1 MRPYILT
8 ETNWKHLKDEKIEL
22 AVLPWGATEAHNY
35 HLPYGTDNI
44 ESEYLAAESARLAW
58 ENGAKLIV
66 LPTIPF
72 GVNTGQSD
80 IYLDINLNP
89 STQLAILRDIIT
101 VLNRQGVF
109 KLLIFNSHGG
119 NDFKTML
126 RELGLEFPKMFLCSS
141 NWFQAMERKEYFEL
155 DGDHAEEMET
165 SLILHFKPELVLPK
179 EEWGEGIERKHK
191 IAAFSDQ
198 WLWTERKW
206 SKVSDDTGIGNPKFA
221 TKEKGKQ
228 FFYDVTKKIGKTLEE
243 LCELDLNN
251 SYEP

>member
-1 MRPYILT
+1 MRPYILA

-35 HLPYGTDNI
+35 HLPYATDNI
-44 ESEYLAAESARLAW
+44 ESDYLAAESAKLAW
-58 ENGAKLIV
+58 EKGAKLIV

-101 VLNRQGVF
+101 VLNRQGIH

-126 RELGLEFPKMFLCSS
+126 RELGLEFPDMFLATS
-141 NWFQAMERKEYFEL
+141 NWFQAMERKNYFEL

-165 SLILHFKPELVLPK
+165 SLLLYLKPELVLPK
-179 EEWGEGIERKHK
+179 SEWGDGQEKKHK
-191 IAAFSDQ
+191 ISEFSES

-206 SKVSDDTGIGNPKFA
+206 SKVTEDTGIGDPKFA
-221 TKEKGKQ
+221 SKEKGEL
-228 FFYDVTKKIGKTLEE
+228 FFRELTQKISIAMVK
-243 LCELDLNN
+243 LCELNIDE
-251 SYEP
+251 SYH

>member
-1 MRPYILT
+1 MRPYILA
-8 ETNWKHLKDEKIEL
+8 ETNWKHLKEEQIEL

-44 ESEYLAAESARLAW
+44 ESEHLAAESARIAW

-66 LPTIPF
+66 LPTVPF

-89 STQLAILRDIIT
+89 STQLSILRDIIT
-101 VLNRQGVF
+101 VLNRQGIF

-126 RELGLEFPKMFLCSS
+126 RELGLEFPKMFLASS
-141 NWFQAMERKEYFEL
+141 NWFQAMEREKYFEL

-165 SLILHFKPELVLPK
+165 SLLLHLNPELVLPRK
-179 EEWGEGIERKHK
+179 EWGEGKEKKHK
-191 IAAFSDQ
+191 ISEFSEN

-206 SKVSDDTGIGNPKFA
+206 SKVTEDTGIGNPKFA
-221 TKEKGKQ
+221 TAEKGER
-228 FFYDVTKKIGKTLEE
+228 FFADVTGKISKTLVK
-243 LCELDLNN
+243 LCELDIKN
-251 SYEP
+251 SYW

>member
-1 MRPYILT
+1 MPY
-8 ETNWKHLKDEKIEL
+8 
-22 AVLPWGATEAHNY
+22 A
-35 HLPYGTDNI
+35 TDNI
-44 ESEYLAAESARLAW
+44 ESDYLAAESAKLAW
-58 ENGAKLIV
+58 EKGAKLIV

-101 VLNRQGVF
+101 VLNRQGIH

-126 RELGLEFPKMFLCSS
+126 RELGLEFPDMFLATS
-141 NWFQAMERKEYFEL
+141 NWFQAMERKNYFEL

-165 SLILHFKPELVLPK
+165 SLLLYLKPELVLPK
-179 EEWGEGIERKHK
+179 SEWGDGKEKKHK
-191 IAAFSDQ
+191 ISEFSES

-206 SKVSDDTGIGNPKFA
+206 SKVTEDTGIGNPKLA
-221 TKEKGKQ
+221 NKEKGET
-228 FFYDVTKKIGKTLEE
+228 FFTDVTKKIAKIMLE
-243 LCELDLNN
+243 LCQME
-251 SYEP
+251 S